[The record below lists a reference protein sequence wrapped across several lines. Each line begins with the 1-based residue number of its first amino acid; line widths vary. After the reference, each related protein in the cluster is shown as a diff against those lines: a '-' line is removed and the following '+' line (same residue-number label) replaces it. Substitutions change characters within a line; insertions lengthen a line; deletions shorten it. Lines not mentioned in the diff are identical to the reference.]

1 MTAALEVVGFTEHPK
16 QKKFNEAVI
25 SGDYKWLF
33 FGGAIRGGKS
43 YGVMATIFVLCRLF
57 PGSRW
62 AIVRKDLPTLRRN
75 ILPVF
80 RKLKPPNCSNFKQ
93 DTWEAT
99 FDNGNLPSSTIILF
113 PESFETD
120 KEYERWKGLEVNGF
134 WLEEANELQE
144 SSWTWA
150 LQRAGSYV
158 IPASLTYPNPR
169 QPLPYIL
176 LTSNPATNWVKRIFY
191 TPWKQG
197 TLEPPFYY
205 LPSTIH
211 DNPSLSAEY
220 LKSLEK
226 LPERDYKVYVLGSW
240 DELAGQAL
248 EELHEKIHI
257 RTGMSL
263 QDKTFRIPDHWM
275 RFGAFDWGFR
285 HPFSFGLYVANG
297 DGDIIKV
304 ETITG
309 RGMNDKQMIAYIR
322 EVSHSI
328 GFPVEDLEYTVAGTD
343 AFNAEMAKANTGETT
358 AERFAKGGIPMI
370 KADTSRI
377 SGLKNFREMLAW
389 QKTGPVI
396 EGVPTP
402 GYPRFTLLDTPSN
415 RAAFAQ
421 FQNMVLD
428 EKRPED
434 VKKVDAND
442 DGLGGDD
449 IYDETRYGLQSRAHA
464 HALPVAEV
472 GEDEHPGFDYK
483 KRERRPRRQKVTDPT
498 MFGIE
503 DDLRPNI
510 YSVPREAASQWR
522 MPRFGQNVIEDDDGS
537 L

>member
-1 MTAALEVVGFTEHPK
+1 MTAAAIDLPLFVEHAK
-16 QKKFNEAVI
+16 QKKFNEAVL
-25 SGDYKWLF
+25 SGKYKWLF

-43 YGVMATIFVLCRLF
+43 YGVMATIFTLCRIF

-80 RKLKPPNCSNFKQ
+80 NKLRPPTCTPFKQ

-99 FDNGNLPSSTIILF
+99 LHNGNLPSSTIILF
-113 PESFETD
+113 PESHDVD

-158 IPASLTYPNPR
+158 IPPSLTNPAPR

-191 TPWKQG
+191 TPWKQK
-197 TLEPPFYY
+197 TLAPPYYY

-211 DNPSLSAEY
+211 DNPSLTKEY
-220 LKSLEK
+220 LESLEK

-257 RTGMSL
+257 RAGQSL
-263 QDKTFRIPDHWM
+263 QDKTFRVPDHWM

-285 HPFSFGLYVANG
+285 HPFSFGLYCADN
-297 DGDIIKV
+297 DGNIIKV

-309 RGMNDKQMIAYIR
+309 RGMSDQQMIAYIK
-322 EVSHSI
+322 EVSSSI
-328 GFPVEDLEYTVAGTD
+328 GFPATDLEYTVAGHD
-343 AFNAEMAKANTGETT
+343 AFHDIQARANMGETT
-358 AERFAKGGIPMI
+358 AERFAKAGIPMI
-370 KADTSRI
+370 RADISRI
-377 SGLKNFREMLAW
+377 SGLKNFREMIAW
-389 QKTGPVI
+389 QKTGKDNL
-396 EGVPTP
+396 P
-402 GYPRFTLLDTPSN
+402 GYPRFTMLDTPSN
-415 RAAFAQ
+415 RKAFAQ

-434 VKKVDAND
+434 VKKVDANEN
-442 DGLGGDD
+442 GEGGDD
-449 IYDETRYGLQSRAHA
+449 IYDETKYGLQSRAQA
-464 HALPVAEV
+464 HAAPTPEVAEDV
-472 GEDEHPGFDYK
+472 HPGFDYK
-483 KRERRPRRQKVTDPT
+483 RKERRPRRQKVTDPT
-498 MFGIE
+498 MVGNNYE

-510 YSVPREAASQWR
+510 YSVPREVASQWR
-522 MPRFGQNVIEDDDGS
+522 MPRFGQNVVEDDDGS